1 MVGYRGNVT
10 VVGGKKWEPPEPT
23 LTMLATE
30 DLMTLLWQRIAILA
44 SAAAESRQLEPVVS
58 ILKFGNYPIGDDSGN
73 RFNGL

>member
-1 MVGYRGNVT
+1 
-10 VVGGKKWEPPEPT
+10 
-23 LTMLATE
+23 
-30 DLMTLLWQRIAILA
+30 MTLLWQRIAILA